1 MHLDRRCVLSEQAQP
16 PDIQTNSPYRIPTL
30 NKSLLLDWV
39 EPSERRRENSERP
52 SPLDCPPMT
61 LKF

>member
-1 MHLDRRCVLSEQAQP
+1 MHLDRRCVYLIGP
-16 PDIQTNSPYRIPTL
+16 LTDKLTPYRIPTL

-39 EPSERRRENSERP
+39 EPLAKRRENNEKLF
-52 SPLDCPPMT
+52 PLDCPPTT